1 MMDFMKLFL
10 RAMAVVPEVIQEVE
24 SMFGQK
30 TGEQKKAAAVEMV
43 GAAID
48 VANAVSAKH
57 IANSAGFN
65 AGLGQIIDGVVA
77 CLNASVW
84 AKSKWRRRW
93 MGAHRETVIIGL

>member
-1 MMDFMKLFL
+1 MDFLKILA
-10 RAMAVVPEVIQEVE
+10 RAMALVPEAIQDTEE
-24 SMFGQK
+24 LLGK
-30 TGEQKKAAAVEMV
+30 RTGEQKKAAAVEIV

-57 IANSAGFN
+57 IADADGFT

-84 AKSKWRRRW
+84 AK
-93 MGAHRETVIIGL
+93 